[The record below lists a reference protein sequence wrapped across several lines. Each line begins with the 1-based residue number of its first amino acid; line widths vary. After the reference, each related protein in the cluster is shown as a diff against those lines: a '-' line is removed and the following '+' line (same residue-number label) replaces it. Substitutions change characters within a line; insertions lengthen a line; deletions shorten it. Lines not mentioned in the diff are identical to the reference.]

1 MKTKSIA
8 VLSAL
13 LFLFPGMIVS
23 ASASCGGLG
32 PGTIWE
38 PTESGNIDIN
48 YSGFEIYGKIAI
60 FDDQASLLDSDPHFI
75 LQGNPGFGIV
85 WDSIELLPVGDDFG
99 IRRAGMPN
107 TPRVILE
114 GSNRFQVAMKVNN
127 CWLPGFSTGVAGTL
141 GLDPAYGQHAIT
153 WDGFDALLI
162 QVDAQPVP
170 IPGAIYM
177 LGVGL
182 AGLALFKKSKA

>member
-1 MKTKSIA
+1 MKIKNIA
-8 VLSAL
+8 AL
-13 LFLFPGMIVS
+13 LAFLLLIPGMI
-23 ASASCGGLG
+23 AKATASCDGLG

-114 GSNRFQVAMKVNN
+114 GSNRFQVAMKVDD
-127 CWLPGFSTGVAGTL
+127 CWLPGFNSEVADAL
-141 GLDPAYGQHAIT
+141 GLDSAYGQHAIT
-153 WDGFDALLI
+153 WYGFDALLI

-170 IPGAIYM
+170 IPGAIYL

-182 AGLALFKKSKA
+182 AGLAIFKKSKA